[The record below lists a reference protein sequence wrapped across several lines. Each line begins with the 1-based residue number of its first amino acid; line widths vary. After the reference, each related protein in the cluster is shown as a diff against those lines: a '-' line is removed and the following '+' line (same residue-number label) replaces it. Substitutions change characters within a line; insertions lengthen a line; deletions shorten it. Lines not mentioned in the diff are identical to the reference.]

1 MCESPLSPSNHCF
14 GINKIDRSYV
24 LNRPTI
30 LPDCVQLRYL
40 QQQQILSLNQVCLYE
55 ARIVLKQSTSLVG
68 GKLKFK
74 QWKITKAKGTKF
86 NYANRY
92 IKIKLGS
99 ILQRGVN
106 WKEMVRKRGEF
117 VYKCSGINVSQVF
130 HSDIHKRTIK
140 YSNSLADRQQDCT
153 FTPFPNGRYTQQR
166 TLAHQL
172 AHLELTSQ

>member
-30 LPDCVQLRYL
+30 LPDRVQLRYL

-99 ILQRGVN
+99 ILQRGVKWLGN
-106 WKEMVRKRGEF
+106 EENL
-117 VYKCSGINVSQVF
+117 YINVLELMSAKF
-130 HSDIHKRTIK
+130 SI
-140 YSNSLADRQQDCT
+140 LT
-153 FTPFPNGRYTQQR
+153 FTKGQSNIVI
-166 TLAHQL
+166 
-172 AHLELTSQ
+172 HLQIDSKTALSHLFQMGVTHNRELSHIS